1 VYGLIHGV
9 LQQLSQWTGSYGWA
23 IIALTVGVRLLLMP
37 LQVWQQRSGR
47 ESAALQAQA
56 QEIQQ
61 KYTGEEQQKRL
72 GHLYRQS
79 GGKLLAGCL
88 PALAQW
94 PVFLAMYGALNTFP
108 FALPAGFF
116 WLENLGAPDPYFILP
131 LLAVATS
138 VWQTWATVPKQQRL
152 SMMLLPA
159 IFFFVM
165 MKASAGVV
173 LYWVVSNAVSLVQ
186 HYLLT
191 ARRPAAAGA

>member
-1 VYGLIHGV
+1 
-9 LQQLSQWTGSYGWA
+9 
-23 IIALTVGVRLLLMP
+23 
-37 LQVWQQRSGR
+37 
-47 ESAALQAQA
+47 
-56 QEIQQ
+56 
-61 KYTGEEQQKRL
+61 
-72 GHLYRQS
+72 
-79 GGKLLAGCL
+79 
-88 PALAQW
+88 
-94 PVFLAMYGALNTFP
+94 MYGALNTFP

-116 WLENLGAPDPYFILP
+116 WLENLGAPYPYFILP

>member
-1 VYGLIHGV
+1 MYGLIHGV

-72 GHLYRQS
+72 GDLYRQS

-94 PVFLAMYGALNTFP
+94 PVFMAMYGALNTFP

-138 VWQTWATVPKQQRL
+138 VWQTWTTVPKQQRL
-152 SMMLLPA
+152 TMMLLPA

-173 LYWVVSNAVSLVQ
+173 LYWVVSNMVSLVQ

>member
-1 VYGLIHGV
+1 MYGLIHGV

-88 PALAQW
+88 PALAQ
-94 PVFLAMYGALNTFP
+94 
-108 FALPAGFF
+108 
-116 WLENLGAPDPYFILP
+116 
-131 LLAVATS
+131 
-138 VWQTWATVPKQQRL
+138 
-152 SMMLLPA
+152 
-159 IFFFVM
+159 
-165 MKASAGVV
+165 
-173 LYWVVSNAVSLVQ
+173 
-186 HYLLT
+186 
-191 ARRPAAAGA
+191 